1 MRKTSP
7 HVPDIGEGKRGEQ
20 GYLGYLLRQASAA
33 HRLRMERALADKEI
47 TLPQFLTL
55 TMLEA
60 YPGISN
66 ADLARLAMLTPQTV
80 SVIINNLE
88 RAGLVRRQPHP
99 IHGRIQRIEASESG
113 RRLLKQCRAK
123 VNKVEQAL
131 MKGLGAEEEKVVRRW
146 LVAIAGDGQS

>member
-99 IHGRIQRIEASESG
+99 VHGRIQRIEASESG

-123 VNKVEQAL
+123 VNK
-131 MKGLGAEEEKVVRRW
+131 GLGAEEEKVVRRW
-146 LVAIAGDGQS
+146 LVAIADDGQS

>member
-99 IHGRIQRIEASESG
+99 VHGRIQRIEASESG

-146 LVAIAGDGQS
+146 LVAIADDGQS

>member
-1 MRKTSP
+1 
-7 HVPDIGEGKRGEQ
+7 
-20 GYLGYLLRQASAA
+20 
-33 HRLRMERALADKEI
+33 
-47 TLPQFLTL
+47 
-55 TMLEA
+55 
-60 YPGISN
+60 
-66 ADLARLAMLTPQTV
+66 MLTPQTV

-99 IHGRIQRIEASESG
+99 VHGRIQRIEASESG

-146 LVAIAGDGQS
+146 LVAIADDGQS

>member
-99 IHGRIQRIEASESG
+99 VHGRIQRIKASESG

-146 LVAIAGDGQS
+146 LVAIADDGQS

>member
-99 IHGRIQRIEASESG
+99 VHGRIQRIEASESG

-131 MKGLGAEEEKVVRRW
+131 MKGLGAEEENVVRRW
-146 LVAIAGDGQS
+146 LVAIADDGQS

>member
-99 IHGRIQRIEASESG
+99 VHGRIQRIEASESG
-113 RRLLKQCRAK
+113 RRLLKQCRAQ

-146 LVAIAGDGQS
+146 LVAIADDGQS

>member
-99 IHGRIQRIEASESG
+99 VHGRIQRIEASESG

-131 MKGLGAEEEKVVRRW
+131 MKGLGADEEKVVRRW
-146 LVAIAGDGQS
+146 LVAIADDGQS

>member
-146 LVAIAGDGQS
+146 LVAIADDGQS

>member
-1 MRKTSP
+1 KTSP

-146 LVAIAGDGQS
+146 LVAIADDGQS